1 MYKTR
6 GGDVMDREREALLSE
21 LDTLR
26 ERLEKLSQ
34 VFNMTADEEEI
45 ESVIYEEKAVMLRY
59 SLAVKRAKE
68 LGITVFNGKE
78 K

>member
-1 MYKTR
+1 MYKTK
-6 GGDVMDREREALLSE
+6 GGDVTDREKEAVLCE
-21 LDTLR
+21 LNTLR

-34 VFNMTADEEEI
+34 VFNMITDEEEI

-59 SLAVKRAKE
+59 SLVVKKAKE
-68 LGITVFNGKE
+68 LGIIVFNGKE

>member
-1 MYKTR
+1 MVIK
-6 GGDVMDREREALLSE
+6 E
-21 LDTLR
+21 LKHLK

-34 VFNMTADEEEI
+34 VFNMTCDEGEI

-68 LGITVFNGKE
+68 LGITVFEGKGE
-78 K
+78 ECWK